1 MPQDYAK
8 AYYHLSYAY
17 EKRGSEWG
25 VFYLAKCCFYGLGTP
40 QDYGKALQFL
50 NKVDW
55 KNQEA
60 DYMRGV
66 IYAQGLGGVSADI
79 PKGVAYLQ
87 KAGNFTKAKEEL
99 LHYKKTLF
107 GKWVRRN

>member
-1 MPQDYAK
+1 MELACHILSPSPGYGKLFLAALFLCTWLPDKEYPQDYA
-8 AYYHLSYAY
+8 
-17 EKRGSEWG
+17 R
-25 VFYLAKCCFYGLGTP
+25 
-40 QDYGKALQFL
+40 ALQFL

-55 KNQEA
+55 QNKEA

-66 IYAQGLGGVSADI
+66 IYAQGLGGVAADI

-87 KAGNFTKAKEEL
+87 KAGSFTKAKEEEL